1 MKTLFIQH
9 FRPLTGLLAHL
20 FVITGLALLFSSCT
34 KQTVTTT
41 DTPVEAV
48 FTDPQYTISQSV
60 SDQAQLNT
68 MSFDALGFM
77 VGDLGAQTFLPPGKV
92 ADYSGFQYYRDNDQ
106 TNLGHN
112 TDFVTI
118 IASNILD
125 ILTDDQLTLFVNGAQ
140 VQIDQINQYAYMRF
154 PLCKA
159 FRRLADGDLPAGT
172 IGLDAEAVKA
182 YSAELY
188 RLDGRISFGRAKIF
202 GQIVNSLTAAQVTRI
217 RTLTTLKGVG
227 NWPTGLTDK
236 LRSRGLAGDV
246 NVAVMTY
253 ASEFYSWYTGSVTSD
268 VYFCPER
275 QGTYFGSF
283 YLKDW
288 PAMGNPNYT
297 INEQLTA
304 TAGQQFLGILDADQA
319 ALLQGLVDAQ
329 RSSLLALVES
339 RRGVSTELRKFRSGG
354 TADSATVLSLSEG
367 YGRYDGDIIQRYA
380 TVFSSVY
387 RSLNIAQKAQLKS
400 LADGLGYVSPKG
412 AFLYST
418 PIAMPTIPD
427 TDHFFK

>member
-1 MKTLFIQH
+1 MLI
-9 FRPLTGLLAHL
+9 LGLSIA
-20 FVITGLALLFSSCT
+20 SCK
-34 KQTVTTT
+34 KQSVLIDTTVQ
-41 DTPVEAV
+41 AV
-48 FTDPQYTISQSV
+48 FSDPQYTTTQTV
-60 SDQAQLNT
+60 SDEAQLNT
-68 MSFDALGFM
+68 LSFDALGFM
-77 VGDLGAQTFLPPGKV
+77 VGDLGGQTFLPPGKV

-112 TDFVTI
+112 TSFVTI
-118 IASNILD
+118 IAANVLD
-125 ILTDDQLTLFVNGAQ
+125 ILSDDQIALFVSGAR

-159 FRRLADGDLPAGT
+159 FRRLADGDLPSGT
-172 IGLDAEAVKA
+172 TGLDPDAVKA

-188 RLDGRISFGRAKIF
+188 RLDGQISYGRARLF
-202 GQIVNSLTAAQVTRI
+202 GQIVNSLTSAQVARI
-217 RTLTTLKGVG
+217 RTLVELKGVG

-236 LRSRGLAGDV
+236 LRSKGLSPDL

-253 ASEFYSWYTGSVTSD
+253 ASEFYSWYTGTVTSD

-304 TAGQQFLGILDADQA
+304 TAGQQFLGLLDQQQS
-319 ALLQGLVDAQ
+319 ALVKGLVDAQ
-329 RSSLLALVES
+329 RSSLLSLVET
-339 RRGVSTELRKFRSGG
+339 RRAVATELRKFQTGG
-354 TADSATVLSLSEG
+354 TADSSTVITLSG
-367 YGRYDGDIIQRYA
+367 NYGAYDGDIIYRYSTA
-380 TVFSSVY
+380 FASVY
-387 RSLNIAQKAQLKS
+387 RSMTTDQKAQLKA
-400 LADGLGYVSPKG
+400 LGDALGYISPEG

-418 PIAMPTIPD
+418 PIAMPVIPD
-427 TDHFFK
+427 TDFLFK